1 MKIQSSKLIRPVW
14 ANKEGTNNVFV
25 FKACRYCPST
35 VWATRE
41 TRASSPFQPLPSS
54 TFPSQGSFHDS
65 EALGQGRGWRE
76 RQAWLPWALASL
88 VAPHTWALRK
98 PSIPAGPVQA
108 LLSSQRG
115 PSCQGLSIC
124 SQQEQGSQGQHMSY
138 QKASAWTPASDK
150 LWKMQ
155 AVQSKKKGK
164 GKQSSSISLKQ
175 ACWFFDL
182 EPRISTLSSCPFV
195 LKWQIRPYIEVIPG
209 QLIVWGTWCPTS
221 QSPSKARTVRG
232 DPTSPEA
239 SALCT
244 GQGQC

>member
-88 VAPHTWALRK
+88 VAPHTSTEETFHTCRTSPGSAELTK
-98 PSIPAGPVQA
+98 GP
-108 LLSSQRG
+108 LLPGPQHLLPGSTRPTKRLQRELQPLTNFG
-115 PSCQGLSIC
+115 RCR
-124 SQQEQGSQGQHMSY
+124 
-138 QKASAWTPASDK
+138 
-150 LWKMQ
+150 
-155 AVQSKKKGK
+155 
-164 GKQSSSISLKQ
+164 QSSLKKRVK
-175 ACWFFDL
+175 
-182 EPRISTLSSCPFV
+182 E
-195 LKWQIRPYIEVIPG
+195 
-209 QLIVWGTWCPTS
+209 
-221 QSPSKARTVRG
+221 SKAAAFLWSKPVDFLT
-232 DPTSPEA
+232 
-239 SALCT
+239 
-244 GQGQC
+244 

>member
-1 MKIQSSKLIRPVW
+1 MCLYSKHAGIAQALCGLPEKHEPAAPFSPW
-14 ANKEGTNNVFV
+14 PA
-25 FKACRYCPST
+25 APSLPKVLSMT
-35 VWATRE
+35 QKLLARE
-41 TRASSPFQPLPSS
+41 E
-54 TFPSQGSFHDS
+54 D
-65 EALGQGRGWRE
+65 EGRGRPGSPE
-76 RQAWLPWALASL
+76 HLPPWLH
-88 VAPHTWALRK
+88 HTLALRK

-124 SQQEQGSQGQHMSY
+124 SQGQHMSY

-182 EPRISTLSSCPFV
+182 EPRISTLLSCPFV

-209 QLIVWGTWCPTS
+209 QLIVWGTWCPIS